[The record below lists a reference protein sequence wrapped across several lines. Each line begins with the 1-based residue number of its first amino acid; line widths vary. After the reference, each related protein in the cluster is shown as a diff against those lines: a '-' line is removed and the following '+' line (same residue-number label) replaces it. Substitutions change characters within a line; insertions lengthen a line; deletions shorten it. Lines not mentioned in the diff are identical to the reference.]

1 MGLRCAHETQSL
13 IKRDPFIIITWRRQ
27 PLSYL
32 QNEGGAGA
40 MLLPLAVTS
49 SFSSPPGVRV
59 TPFSSEIDEQL
70 TSVGPHYPGN
80 EANAWKR
87 QPFPMARALTN
98 STLCWAVLGARIILH
113 FDLNLFVFVFLKS
126 SVLLVLLPSYQGWEV
141 RKLDSLSSH
150 RPGASHQMYRIHPH
164 WDLSRTNLQWF
175 LTHEV
180 IKKNHLMEKVK
191 TDPQT
196 CSGTDELELIGTAQS
211 CPTFIAIV

>member
-13 IKRDPFIIITWRRQ
+13 IKRDPFIIITGRRQ

-87 QPFPMARALTN
+87 QPFPMARALTD
-98 STLCWAVLGARIILH
+98 STLCLAVLGTRIILH
-113 FDLNLFVFVFLKS
+113 FDLNLFVF
-126 SVLLVLLPSYQGWEV
+126 
-141 RKLDSLSSH
+141 
-150 RPGASHQMYRIHPH
+150 
-164 WDLSRTNLQWF
+164 
-175 LTHEV
+175 
-180 IKKNHLMEKVK
+180 
-191 TDPQT
+191 
-196 CSGTDELELIGTAQS
+196 
-211 CPTFIAIV
+211 